1 MLFSISVNILLSKNN
16 SLFSEDKDLKLNITK
31 DIGEGSYGKV
41 FEFNDQYAI
50 KIFKDCTIGNINLS
64 SNQESILPE
73 SNENRE
79 LQFYF
84 EMLKKNKKN
93 NSLSVN
99 YILQPYAIG
108 YTTQDF
114 FYKKKFD
121 KNTYFV
127 ILPLCIPFY
136 KLLPI
141 KNVELISLQKENEL
155 FKNISIQSIYSK
167 PILHTTSITFSNN
180 TPITFSNSTPITFS
194 NNNTPIVSNQNK
206 NHIFGILFVLQIMK
220 KICKASIYLEE
231 EFKIFNLD
239 FKISNIMF
247 LKPNPNDYS
256 PKNNLN
262 TLNDLIVID
271 FGLVKYIQDLN
282 SIFQYDD
289 VISQKYFIWPY
300 SGTTLLSNIPAY
312 SICING
318 LELLFG
324 KKEIDK
330 LPSYRF
336 TKKIIEKIKN
346 VDHNLYTIFYEG
358 LMNKCN
364 TRKLLHFIQKYLLSI
379 LG

>member
-93 NSLSVN
+93 NSLSIN

-108 YTTQDF
+108 YTTQEF

-167 PILHTTSITFSNN
+167 PILHTRSITFSNN
-180 TPITFSNSTPITFS
+180 TPITFS

-220 KICKASIYLEE
+220 KICKASVYLEE